1 MRVGDTWPMFMWP
14 VGFAA
19 AAINIAMLPREGL
32 PAWMI
37 KSTIRWANAAIASG
51 IAFVVLVFLYYV
63 VSPWN
68 FIGKADPIG
77 GEAGYEQVV
86 DRAQA
91 ELQKTGATWIATT
104 DYRTYAMLR
113 WYFNDRVPVIQINE
127 RGRFLGFRDPGMNSI
142 RGHTGLYVAREPDNT
157 SPLWASTTAV
167 REPLERVERS
177 WRGIVMDTY
186 ALEKLTGWTPELSPP
201 PDSPLYRW
209 RVLAGD
215 LDLPDAPARASRV
228 CRPRVWPRPSRNE
241 RRILRMF
248 VRIAALAL
256 SVCAIALPASA
267 ADYPDHAIKMI
278 VPFAAGGGTDV
289 LARIIAQNL
298 NSKWGQ
304 PVVVEN
310 QPGASGAIG
319 TRAVMKAPPDG
330 YTLLMASTGALM
342 AVSGSA
348 DADGPFDVNKV
359 LSPIVVAAAPPYLL
373 VVSPTLPVNSTADLI
388 RLAKEKP
395 EGLTFGSSGVGAAS
409 HLSGLLFASATG
421 IKMLHIPY
429 KGTGPAVTD
438 LLGGRIDMMFAP
450 GPVVQQFV
458 QSGQLKAL
466 GVTDTQRSKFYP
478 DIPTVAETVPGYE
491 SVGWFGLLAPPN
503 TPPEIVKA
511 LNEVIVAAMQ
521 TQEFRDHLATLG
533 AEPKP
538 QTPEEFG
545 RYINADVAK
554 WSKLVKDNDVQLPGG
569 K

>member
-1 MRVGDTWPMFMWP
+1 M
-14 VGFAA
+14 
-19 AAINIAMLPREGL
+19 
-32 PAWMI
+32 MI
-37 KSTIRWANAAIASG
+37 
-51 IAFVVLVFLYYV
+51 
-63 VSPWN
+63 
-68 FIGKADPIG
+68 
-77 GEAGYEQVV
+77 
-86 DRAQA
+86 
-91 ELQKTGATWIATT
+91 
-104 DYRTYAMLR
+104 
-113 WYFNDRVPVIQINE
+113 
-127 RGRFLGFRDPGMNSI
+127 
-142 RGHTGLYVAREPDNT
+142 
-157 SPLWASTTAV
+157 
-167 REPLERVERS
+167 
-177 WRGIVMDTY
+177 
-186 ALEKLTGWTPELSPP
+186 
-201 PDSPLYRW
+201 
-209 RVLAGD
+209 
-215 LDLPDAPARASRV
+215 
-228 CRPRVWPRPSRNE
+228 
-241 RRILRMF
+241 
-248 VRIAALAL
+248 RIAALAL
-256 SVCAIALPASA
+256 SLGATALPAAA

-319 TRAVMKAPPDG
+319 TRTVMKAPPDG

-348 DADGPFDVNKV
+348 DADGAFDVNKV
-359 LSPIVVAAAPPYLL
+359 LAPIVVAAAPPYLL
-373 VVSPTLPVNSTADLI
+373 VVSPTLPVASTADLI

-395 EGLTFGSSGVGAAS
+395 DGLTFGSSGVGAAS

-421 IKMLHIPY
+421 VKLLHIPY

-450 GPVVQQFV
+450 GPVVQQFI
-458 QSGQLKAL
+458 QAGKLKAL
-466 GVTDTQRSKFYP
+466 GVTDTQRSRFYP
-478 DIPTVAETVPGYE
+478 DIPPVSETVPGYE

-503 TPPEIVKA
+503 TPPAIVKA
-511 LNEVIVAAMQ
+511 INEMIVAAMQ
-521 TQEFRDHLATLG
+521 SQEFRDHLATLG

>member
-1 MRVGDTWPMFMWP
+1 
-14 VGFAA
+14 
-19 AAINIAMLPREGL
+19 ML
-32 PAWMI
+32 
-37 KSTIRWANAAIASG
+37 
-51 IAFVVLVFLYYV
+51 
-63 VSPWN
+63 
-68 FIGKADPIG
+68 
-77 GEAGYEQVV
+77 
-86 DRAQA
+86 
-91 ELQKTGATWIATT
+91 
-104 DYRTYAMLR
+104 
-113 WYFNDRVPVIQINE
+113 
-127 RGRFLGFRDPGMNSI
+127 
-142 RGHTGLYVAREPDNT
+142 
-157 SPLWASTTAV
+157 
-167 REPLERVERS
+167 
-177 WRGIVMDTY
+177 
-186 ALEKLTGWTPELSPP
+186 
-201 PDSPLYRW
+201 
-209 RVLAGD
+209 
-215 LDLPDAPARASRV
+215 
-228 CRPRVWPRPSRNE
+228 
-241 RRILRMF
+241 

-256 SVCAIALPASA
+256 SLCAMAPASTG
-267 ADYPDHAIKMI
+267 DYPERAIKMI

-319 TRAVMKAPPDG
+319 TRAAMKAPPDG

-342 AVSGSA
+342 AVSGGDA
-348 DADGPFDVNKV
+348 DAPFDVNKV

-373 VVSPTLPVNSTADLI
+373 VVSPTLPVSSTADLI
-388 RLAKEKP
+388 RLAKAKP

-421 IKMLHIPY
+421 IKLLHIPY

-438 LLGGRIDMMFAP
+438 LLGGRIDVMFAP

-458 QSGQLKAL
+458 ASRQLKAL
-466 GVTDTQRSKFYP
+466 GVTDTQRSRFYP
-478 DIPTVAETVPGYE
+478 DIPPVSETVPGYE
-491 SVGWFGLLAPPN
+491 SVGWFGLLAPPK
-503 TPPEIVKA
+503 TPPEIVKR

>member
-1 MRVGDTWPMFMWP
+1 
-14 VGFAA
+14 
-19 AAINIAMLPREGL
+19 MLL
-32 PAWMI
+32 
-37 KSTIRWANAAIASG
+37 
-51 IAFVVLVFLYYV
+51 
-63 VSPWN
+63 
-68 FIGKADPIG
+68 
-77 GEAGYEQVV
+77 
-86 DRAQA
+86 
-91 ELQKTGATWIATT
+91 
-104 DYRTYAMLR
+104 
-113 WYFNDRVPVIQINE
+113 
-127 RGRFLGFRDPGMNSI
+127 
-142 RGHTGLYVAREPDNT
+142 
-157 SPLWASTTAV
+157 
-167 REPLERVERS
+167 
-177 WRGIVMDTY
+177 
-186 ALEKLTGWTPELSPP
+186 
-201 PDSPLYRW
+201 
-209 RVLAGD
+209 
-215 LDLPDAPARASRV
+215 
-228 CRPRVWPRPSRNE
+228 
-241 RRILRMF
+241 
-248 VRIAALAL
+248 RIAALAL
-256 SVCAIALPASA
+256 SLCAIARPVSA

-319 TRAVMKAPPDG
+319 TRAVMKASPDG

-342 AVSGSA
+342 AVSNGA
-348 DADGPFDVNKV
+348 DADGAFDVNKV

-373 VVSPTLPVNSTADLI
+373 VVSPTLPVKSTADLV

-421 IKMLHIPY
+421 IELLHIPY

-458 QSGQLKAL
+458 ASGQLKVL
-466 GVTDTQRSKFYP
+466 GVTDIRRSRFYP
-478 DIPTVAETVPGYE
+478 DVPTVAEGVPGYE

-503 TPPEIVKA
+503 TPPSIVKQI
-511 LNEVIVAAMQ
+511 NEVIVAAMG
-521 TQEFRDHLATLG
+521 TPEFRDHLATLG

-538 QTPEEFG
+538 QTPEQFG

>member
-1 MRVGDTWPMFMWP
+1 
-14 VGFAA
+14 
-19 AAINIAMLPREGL
+19 ML
-32 PAWMI
+32 
-37 KSTIRWANAAIASG
+37 
-51 IAFVVLVFLYYV
+51 
-63 VSPWN
+63 
-68 FIGKADPIG
+68 
-77 GEAGYEQVV
+77 
-86 DRAQA
+86 
-91 ELQKTGATWIATT
+91 
-104 DYRTYAMLR
+104 LR
-113 WYFNDRVPVIQINE
+113 IIS
-127 RGRFLGFRDPGMNSI
+127 L
-142 RGHTGLYVAREPDNT
+142 A
-157 SPLWASTTAV
+157 
-167 REPLERVERS
+167 
-177 WRGIVMDTY
+177 
-186 ALEKLTGWTPELSPP
+186 
-201 PDSPLYRW
+201 
-209 RVLAGD
+209 LAG
-215 LDLPDAPARASRV
+215 S
-228 CRPRVWPRPSRNE
+228 
-241 RRILRMF
+241 
-248 VRIAALAL
+248 ALAL
-256 SVCAIALPASA
+256 PALAG
-267 ADYPDHAIKMI
+267 DYPDHAIKMI

-373 VVSPTLPVNSTADLI
+373 VTSPTLPVKSTADLI
-388 RLAKEKP
+388 RLAREKP

-409 HLSGLLFASATG
+409 HLSGLLFSSATG
-421 IKMLHIPY
+421 IKLLHIPY

-438 LLGGRIDMMFAP
+438 LLGGRIDLMFAP

-458 QSGQLKAL
+458 AAGQLKAL
-466 GVTDTQRSKFYP
+466 GVTDTARSKFYP
-478 DIPTVAETVPGYE
+478 DIPTVADAVPGYE

-503 TPPEIVKA
+503 TPPAIVGA
-511 LNEVIVAAMQ
+511 INSVIVAAMQ

-538 QTPEEFG
+538 QTPEEFS